1 MPYIAS
7 VTTENDG
14 PYIIDVDDWTCAA
27 RFYDTVT
34 VTDTE
39 TGDAREVRVESATSR
54 APYDRAVRELL
65 GDAPYTWE

>member
-27 RFYDTVT
+27 WFYDTVT

-39 TGDAREVRVESATSR
+39 TGDA
-54 APYDRAVRELL
+54 
-65 GDAPYTWE
+65 PYTWE